1 MRVFLNPFGCLLR
14 NQQHANCKS
23 PLLTKPNYPI
33 SENQMKRTFLALA
46 IVVAVLTSNDA
57 QAQQKTIVETAIAA
71 GNFNT
76 LVTAVKA
83 AGLVE
88 TLSGHTQFTVFAPTD
103 EAFAKVDSATLQ
115 SLLKPENKSQLTQVL
130 TYHVLSGRVGAKD
143 AYDLNSA
150 ATVNGQRL
158 SLNLRGEKPKVGD
171 STIVVTDIQCS
182 NGVIHVIDA
191 VLLPKLDNIPA
202 TATAAGQFN
211 TLLAAVGAAGLGDVL
226 SGPGPFTVFAPT
238 DEAFASLPAGTVES
252 LLKPENKQKLIDIL
266 KYHVVSGR
274 VYDND
279 AVKAGKATTL
289 LGRSIDVNFSA
300 KGIKIN
306 DASVLAKNIETSN
319 GVVHVINNVLIPTSM
334 SGQSVMNSLTAAI
347 DRGVPMFN
355 AGQHGKCCDLYM
367 ETMTSINSA
376 GIKNADRHTIT
387 MVNKALENARNT
399 QNMSERAWVLRRGM
413 DELYTRVSKMPM
425 STQTSR

>member
-1 MRVFLNPFGCLLR
+1 
-14 NQQHANCKS
+14 
-23 PLLTKPNYPI
+23 
-33 SENQMKRTFLALA
+33 MKRAILSLA
-46 IVVAVLTSNDA
+46 IVAAFACSNA
-57 QAQQKTIVETAIAA
+57 HAQQKTIVETAVAA

-88 TLSGHTQFTVFAPTD
+88 TLSGHSQFTVFAPTD
-103 EAFAKVDSATLQ
+103 AAFSKVDPATLQ

-130 TYHVLSGRVGAKD
+130 TYHVVSGRVAARD

-150 ATVNGQRL
+150 PTVNGQRL
-158 SLNLRGEKPKVGD
+158 PIDFKGASLKAGGA
-171 STIVVTDIQCS
+171 TITVTDIQCS

-191 VLLPKLDNIPA
+191 VMLPKLDTIPA
-202 TATAAGQFN
+202 TAASTGQFK

-226 SGPGPFTVFAPT
+226 SGPGPFTVFAPN

-252 LLKPENKQKLIDIL
+252 LLKPENKQQLIDIL

-289 LGRSIDVNFSA
+289 LGRSIEVNFSA
-300 KGIKIN
+300 AGLKIN
-306 DASVLAKNIETSN
+306 DASVIAKNIETSN
-319 GVVHVINNVLIPTSM
+319 GVVHMINTVLIPTSM
-334 SGQSVMNSLTAAI
+334 SGQSVMTSLTAAI

-355 AGQHGKCCDLYM
+355 AGQFGKCSDLYM
-367 ETMTSINSA
+367 GTMTSINSA
-376 GIKNADRHTIT
+376 GIKNADRDTMT
-387 MVNKALENARNT
+387 MVSQVLENARNT
-399 QNMSERAWVLRRGM
+399 HEMSERAWVLRRGM
-413 DELYTRVSKMPM
+413 DALYTRVSRMPASMPM
-425 STQTSR
+425 STRTNR

>member
-1 MRVFLNPFGCLLR
+1 
-14 NQQHANCKS
+14 
-23 PLLTKPNYPI
+23 
-33 SENQMKRTFLALA
+33 MKRALLSLA
-46 IVVAVLTSNDA
+46 IVAAFTCSSA
-57 QAQQKTIVETAIAA
+57 HAQQKTIVETAVAA

-88 TLSGHTQFTVFAPTD
+88 TLSGHSQFTVFAPTD
-103 EAFAKVDSATLQ
+103 AAFAKVDPATLQ

-130 TYHVLSGRVGAKD
+130 TYHLVSGRVAARD

-150 ATVNGQRL
+150 PTVNGQRL
-158 SLNLRGEKPKVGD
+158 PIDFKGASLKVGGA
-171 STIVVTDIQCS
+171 TITVTDIQCS

-191 VLLPKLDNIPA
+191 VMLPKLDTIPA
-202 TATAAGQFN
+202 TAASTGQFK

-226 SGPGPFTVFAPT
+226 SGPGPFTVFAPN

-252 LLKPENKQKLIDIL
+252 LLKPENKQQLIDIL

-289 LGRSIDVNFSA
+289 LGRSIEVNFSA
-300 KGIKIN
+300 AGLKIN
-306 DASVLAKNIETSN
+306 DASVIAKNIETSN
-319 GVVHVINNVLIPTSM
+319 GVVHMINTVLIPTSM
-334 SGQSVMNSLTAAI
+334 SGQSVMTSLTAAI

-355 AGQHGKCCDLYM
+355 AGQFGKCSDLYM
-367 ETMTSINSA
+367 GTMTSINSA
-376 GIKNADRHTIT
+376 GIKNADRDTMT
-387 MVNKALENARNT
+387 MVSQVLENARNT
-399 QNMSERAWVLRRGM
+399 HEMSERAWVLRRGM
-413 DELYTRVSKMPM
+413 DALYTRVSRMPASMPM
-425 STQTSR
+425 STRTNR